1 MARTMTWGEISDG
14 LTSGAQSSGL
24 QPWAAAAGICP
35 CARWPRQAP
44 AHGWRMGLG
53 TLHLGSWPAV
63 RAASLAYRDA
73 YSPQECDSPEKRVRS
88 RSVPVSFDEISSLE
102 ISPALEV
109 PTPAVQGSPAWGGSL
124 IQTKKGRG
132 VLLGD
137 SLDGTPVGPESLG
150 KGCWWRG
157 LRGRNWGP
165 TPCGGWGRG
174 GEASGICPILLG
186 LQPEWTAPPQ
196 CPRSPRALLSLPL
209 SPPSSPSLS
218 LNLCPKSLCLSAVG

>member
-1 MARTMTWGEISDG
+1 MARTMTWGEIPDG

-24 QPWAAAAGICP
+24 QPSAAAAGIYP

-63 RAASLAYRDA
+63 QAASLAYRDA

-109 PTPAVQGSPAWGGSL
+109 PTPAVQGSPAWGVPSL
-124 IQTKKGRG
+124 KPRRVGG
-132 VLLGD
+132 FC
-137 SLDGTPVGPESLG
+137 SGTPWMGPQL
-150 KGCWWRG
+150 G
-157 LRGRNWGP
+157 LRVWERAAGGGGLGAGTGALLLVGGGAEGERPPASAPSFWASSQSGP
-165 TPCGGWGRG
+165 HHLN
-174 GEASGICPILLG
+174 ALAHLG
-186 LQPEWTAPPQ
+186 LF
-196 CPRSPRALLSLPL
+196 CLC
-209 SPPSSPSLS
+209 
-218 LNLCPKSLCLSAVG
+218 LCPLRLPHYL